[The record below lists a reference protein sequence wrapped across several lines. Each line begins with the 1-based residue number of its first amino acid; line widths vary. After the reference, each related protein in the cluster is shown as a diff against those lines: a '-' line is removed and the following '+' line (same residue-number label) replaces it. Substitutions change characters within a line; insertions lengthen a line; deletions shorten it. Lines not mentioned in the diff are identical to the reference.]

1 MRLALALLLAALMAS
16 LASPAY
22 AQIELTEADPRD
34 DARLD
39 APPRTIH
46 LCFSELV
53 STFRPSY
60 QKPDG
65 QGLTLHISFQPDG
78 QCLDI
83 LATLPEEPPAGE
95 YTFTWQVTA
104 ASGGEEE
111 SGTLRFRV
119 ETNGGPDI
127 LLIALITT
135 ASMGGAAALFTLGYL
150 LRRRIGFDW
159 HRPPEGDEGTSGEH

>member
-1 MRLALALLLAALMAS
+1 MKPAVALLLVALALLPAT
-16 LASPAY
+16 AY

-34 DARLD
+34 GARLD
-39 APPRTIH
+39 APPGTIH

-60 QKPDG
+60 QMPDG
-65 QGLTLHISFQPDG
+65 QGLSLQISFQPDG

-83 LATLPEEPPAGE
+83 LATLPDDPPTGE

-111 SGTLRFRV
+111 SGSLRFRV
-119 ETNGGPDI
+119 ETDGGPDI

-135 ASMGGAAALFTLGYL
+135 ASMGGAAVLFTLGYL
-150 LRRRIGFDW
+150 LRRRIGFEP
-159 HRPPEGDEGTSGEH
+159 HRPPEDKEEGAGH